1 MEYGLIACIPMIVLI
16 VGALVT
22 KRIAEMMV
30 LASFIA
36 AILVYKEQF
45 FTGYIE
51 LMYGVLSTRSYQFVL
66 IVLMGFGGMIRLLQ
80 HSGAI
85 VGFGNLLTKGAKGQK
100 RTLMTAWIM

>member
-85 VGFGNLLTKGAKGQK
+85 VGLE
-100 RTLMTAWIM
+100 IC